1 MRELTAEQRF
11 VEDFGLFLEQVGFPR
26 IAGRILG
33 LLLVNG
39 VPMHLEQISAVL
51 EVSRAS
57 VSTNTRLLIGVML
70 IEQRTQPGDR
80 RTWFV
85 VRPDAFRR
93 RFGFIITQ
101 FASMSQLLDQGL
113 AAVPP
118 EREPA
123 RNLLEGAV
131 EFHRFMVQEMIGIS
145 QRWDA
150 LHADLPDERWREIPP
165 DPEESR

>member
-1 MRELTAEQRF
+1 MRELSAEQRF

-33 LLLVNG
+33 LLLSHG
-39 VPMHLEQISAVL
+39 VPMHLEQISGVL

-57 VSTNTRLLIGVML
+57 VSTNTRLLIAVML

-80 RTWFV
+80 RTWFM

-101 FASMSQLLDQGL
+101 FSSMTQLLDQGL
-113 AAVPP
+113 AAVAP
-118 EREPA
+118 EREQA
-123 RNLLEGAV
+123 RQLLGDAV
-131 EFHRFMVQEMIGIS
+131 EFHRFMVQEMIAVS

-150 LHADLPDERWREIPP
+150 LHEDAAEGRWREIPTGS
-165 DPEESR
+165 EESQ

>member
-1 MRELTAEQRF
+1 MRELSSEQRF

-33 LLLVNG
+33 LLLVHG
-39 VPMHLEQISAVL
+39 VPMHLEQIATIL

-80 RTWFV
+80 RTWFT

-93 RFGFIITQ
+93 RFGFIIAQ
-101 FASMSQLLDQGL
+101 FSSTTQLLDQGL

-118 EREPA
+118 EREQA
-123 RNLLEGAV
+123 RQLLEGAV
-131 EFHRFMVQEMIGIS
+131 EFHRFMVQEMIAMS

-150 LHADLPDERWREIPP
+150 LHGDPSDERWREISP
-165 DPEESR
+165 DSEESR

>member
-1 MRELTAEQRF
+1 M
-11 VEDFGLFLEQVGFPR
+11 
-26 IAGRILG
+26 
-33 LLLVNG
+33 
-39 VPMHLEQISAVL
+39 
-51 EVSRAS
+51 
-57 VSTNTRLLIGVML
+57 
-70 IEQRTQPGDR
+70 
-80 RTWFV
+80 
-85 VRPDAFRR
+85 
-93 RFGFIITQ
+93 
-101 FASMSQLLDQGL
+101 GL

>member
-1 MRELTAEQRF
+1 MVRRDYSLLPPLVHTTAHREILVCSVLTEQNGRNRRWGRERRVVRELTAEQRF

-101 FASMSQLLDQGL
+101 FASMS
-113 AAVPP
+113 
-118 EREPA
+118 
-123 RNLLEGAV
+123 
-131 EFHRFMVQEMIGIS
+131 HWS
-145 QRWDA
+145 
-150 LHADLPDERWREIPP
+150 
-165 DPEESR
+165 